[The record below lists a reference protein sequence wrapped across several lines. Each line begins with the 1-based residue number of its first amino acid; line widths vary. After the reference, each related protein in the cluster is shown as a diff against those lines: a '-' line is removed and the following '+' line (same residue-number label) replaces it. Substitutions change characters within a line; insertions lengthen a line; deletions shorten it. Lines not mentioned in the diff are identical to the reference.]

1 MNLEDAQ
8 LNGVR
13 PHLISADV
21 PACLDEG
28 AGDTVVFLLHG
39 VGGGKEAWPD
49 AMKALVGA
57 GFRVVAWDMPGYGA
71 SPAISPVDIEG
82 FARALERLIDAINA
96 SGAAGKDAA
105 GKFAAN
111 RGGARRNIILGHSMG
126 GMIAQEAVALFPEKI
141 HGLILSGTSPAFGK
155 PGGDWQ
161 QQFLQSRFAP
171 LDAGRGMAGL
181 APELARGMMA
191 PDASDAVV
199 AQAAA
204 IMSRVP
210 EASYRA
216 SLSAIVSFNRLDNL
230 ANIQVPTLCISGE
243 HDKNA
248 TPFVME
254 KMAARIPGAEYL
266 CLKAAGHIA
275 NMEKPAEF
283 NAVVLDFL
291 QRHFPRE

>member
-1 MNLEDAQ
+1 MTFEDAQ

-28 AGDTVVFLLHG
+28 AGGTVVFLLHG

-57 GFRVVAWDMPGYGA
+57 GFRAMAWDMPGYGA
-71 SPAISPVDIEG
+71 SPAIRPFDNEG
-82 FARALERLIDAINA
+82 LVRALERLIDAT
-96 SGAAGKDAA
+96 
-105 GKFAAN
+105 
-111 RGGARRNIILGHSMG
+111 GARRNILLGHSMG
-126 GMIAQEAVALFPEKI
+126 GMIAQEGVALFPEKI

-191 PDASDAVV
+191 PAVSDAVV

-216 SLSAIVSFNRLDNL
+216 SLSAIVSFNRLENL

-283 NAVVLDFL
+283 NAAVLDFL

>member
-1 MNLEDAQ
+1 MTLEDAQ

-13 PHLISADV
+13 PHLISADL

-28 AGDTVVFLLHG
+28 AGGTVVFLLHG

-57 GFRVVAWDMPGYGA
+57 GFRAVAWDMPGYGA
-71 SPAISPVDIEG
+71 SPAISPFDNAG
-82 FARALERLIDAINA
+82 LARALERLIDAT
-96 SGAAGKDAA
+96 
-105 GKFAAN
+105 
-111 RGGARRNIILGHSMG
+111 GARRNILLGHSMG

-141 HGLILSGTSPAFGK
+141 HGLILSATSPAFGK

-171 LDAGRGMAGL
+171 LDAGSGMAGL
-181 APELARGMMA
+181 APDLVRGMLA
-191 PDASDAVV
+191 PDASDAVM

-204 IMSRVP
+204 IMARVP
-210 EASYRA
+210 EATYRA
-216 SLSAIVSFNRLDNL
+216 ALAAIVSFNRQGNL
-230 ANIQVPTLCISGE
+230 ANINVPTICISGE

-248 TPFVME
+248 APFVME

-266 CLKAAGHIA
+266 CLKDAGHIA
-275 NMEKPAEF
+275 NLEKPAEF
-283 NAVVLDFL
+283 NAIVLDFL
-291 QRHFPRE
+291 QRHFA